1 MHIIHTYGLLLLSF
15 FPQQKDGV
23 VLSVNEE
30 GEEKRGGASI
40 GEKK

>member
-1 MHIIHTYGLLLLSF
+1 VYTYIYAYHTYIW
-15 FPQQKDGV
+15 PQQKDGV